1 MLSFIPTVVAGQDF
15 NSASSGARPG
25 AAGLLRLRR
34 TARRVG
40 RAAVET
46 VLFLGVGGAM
56 AAGALLF
63 R

>member
-1 MLSFIPTVVAGQDF
+1 MLSLLPAAVVRQGSNSISAG
-15 NSASSGARPG
+15 SRPS
-25 AAGLLRLRR
+25 AAGLGRLGR